1 LAQTTQG
8 LRNDG
13 KTGRYAISYETSLP
27 DASGLL
33 LAQDLMNECDQDFGL
48 IAGWFEGTR
57 FEFSF
62 PVNVQLDNATGGA
75 SWDDPADISLP
86 FGYSPTVQ
94 VKAVMAPPEAGVDFV
109 RYLLVS
115 EVTEMFMASKD
126 NGWYEP
132 TSLFSGGNEG
142 SKGEGLS
149 RFLGHQF
156 QLARAVSARY
166 RDFEVVPLWLNS
178 PNRPNYV
185 DNDPDDIN
193 PDAITGCTTCFLYYL
208 HDQLGYEITDI
219 INAGA
224 ATLGGVYQR
233 LTGRT
238 DGWQSFINLVNL
250 HYPTGATYNTTG
262 DTLFPVPNLRYLE
275 STNVVSGSTVKAYI
289 SLDTRTPADVTAT
302 LVSDN
307 PAVVR
312 APATL
317 SVPAG
322 SMDGLVDLQAEPVVG
337 PEQPVTIHASYAGQT
352 LSAQV
357 WITPRPSVLAGA
369 VTDDASREPL
379 ANAVVMVDSIPQ
391 IGGMHLQLLTGSD
404 GSYSTPPLQPGSYT
418 IAASA
423 SGYLDAE
430 ATVTVQE
437 GVPTTDVNLALELAL
452 PLTVV
457 GTISDE
463 GHAPIEGAAV
473 TLIQNRTS
481 NRTSTATDSEGGY
494 RLTMDPGG
502 QPSDYTLVVAQPGYT
517 GDELVLAIPNG
528 ATVRE
533 DVSLA
538 RLGSLTGLVTD
549 GSSTPAVPVTNATVQ
564 AGMVAA
570 MSDGAGRY
578 QLQLAPGLSVV
589 TVQANGFENDH
600 VTITIASGN
609 VTNQDFVLVEAS
621 ATLTGAVFD
630 GDSGDPL
637 ADAFVNV
644 DGAQSGGRTDFDG
657 SYTVSGI
664 PAGSATVTIFAQRHA
679 RERHSVD
686 FTAHETVSMNYYL
699 ASDHPD
705 PHPR

>member
-1 LAQTTQG
+1 
-8 LRNDG
+8 
-13 KTGRYAISYETSLP
+13 
-27 DASGLL
+27 
-33 LAQDLMNECDQDFGL
+33 
-48 IAGWFEGTR
+48 
-57 FEFSF
+57 
-62 PVNVQLDNATGGA
+62 
-75 SWDDPADISLP
+75 
-86 FGYSPTVQ
+86 
-94 VKAVMAPPEAGVDFV
+94 MAPPEAGVDFV

-115 EVTEMFMASKD
+115 EVTESSWRRRTMA
-126 NGWYEP
+126 G
-132 TSLFSGGNEG
+132 TAHQSLSGANEG

-156 QLARAVSARY
+156 QLARAVTARY

-178 PNRPNYV
+178 PDRPNYV

-193 PDAITGCTTCFLYYL
+193 PDVITGCTTCFLYYL
-208 HDQLGYEITDI
+208 SDQLRYGITDI

-250 HYPTGATYNTTG
+250 HYPPEATYNTTG
-262 DTLFPVPNLRYLE
+262 DTLFPVPNLRYMDD
-275 STNVVSGSTVKAYI
+275 TQVVSGSTVKFFV
-289 SLDTRTPADVTAT
+289 SLDARTPADVTVA

-312 APATL
+312 APATFVL
-317 SVPAG
+317 PAG
-322 SMDGLVDLQAEPVVG
+322 SLDGLVNLQAEPVVG
-337 PEQPVTIHASYAGQT
+337 PDQWVTIHGSYAGQT
-352 LSAQV
+352 LSGRVQV
-357 WITPRPSVLAGA
+357 TPRPGVLIGV
-369 VTDDASREPL
+369 VTDRASRPL
-379 ANAVVMVDSIPQ
+379 ANATITVDSVPEPGGIPV
-391 IGGMHLQLLTGSD
+391 QLADLETGSD
-404 GSYSTPPLQPGSYT
+404 GSYSTGHLQPGSYT
-418 IAASA
+418 IGASA

-430 ATVTVQE
+430 STASLQE
-437 GVPTTDVNLALELAL
+437 GVPTTQLNFALELAL

-457 GTISDE
+457 GTVSDE
-463 GHAPIEGAAV
+463 GHTPIDGATV

-481 NRTSTATDSEGGY
+481 NRTSIATDGEGGY
-494 RLTMDPGG
+494 RLTMDPGP

-549 GSSTPAVPVTNATVQ
+549 SSTPAVPVANATVQ
-564 AGMVAA
+564 VGIVAA
-570 MSDGAGRY
+570 TTDGAGRY
-578 QLQLAPGLSVV
+578 QLELAPGSSVV
-589 TVQANGFENDH
+589 TVQADGFEHDH
-600 VTITIASGN
+600 VTITVVPGN

-621 ATLTGAVFD
+621 AALTGAIFD
-630 GDSGDPL
+630 GYSGDPL
-637 ADAFVNV
+637 ANAYISV
-644 DGAQSGGRTDFDG
+644 DGARSGVHTDLDG

-664 PAGSATVTIFAQRHA
+664 PAGSATVRILAQRHSS
-679 RERHSVD
+679 ERHSVD

-705 PHPR
+705 PHPPE